1 MITLESLFIDAP
13 SLTANTEV
21 SEVIPFL
28 DQHDYSHL
36 ALVDSDNKW
45 VGTIATD
52 VLYDVDETEKIANL
66 QYRVES
72 FFVYTT
78 DDLAKMA
85 DAFILNTCNLL
96 PVLDEDMHLKGML
109 PKTALT
115 ENLLESTFL
124 TEPGTTLI
132 LEVRSEAYSLSTVVQ
147 LVESNNA
154 KLLGILVLQT
164 KDHKTQLLLRLNQKN
179 IEAIIQ
185 DFRRFDFEI
194 ISQHDEDLHQNKL
207 IEHSNYLNKFLNL

>member
-1 MITLESLFIDAP
+1 M
-13 SLTANTEV
+13 EV

-109 PKTALT
+109 PKAALT

-154 KLLGILVLQT
+154 KLLGILVLKT